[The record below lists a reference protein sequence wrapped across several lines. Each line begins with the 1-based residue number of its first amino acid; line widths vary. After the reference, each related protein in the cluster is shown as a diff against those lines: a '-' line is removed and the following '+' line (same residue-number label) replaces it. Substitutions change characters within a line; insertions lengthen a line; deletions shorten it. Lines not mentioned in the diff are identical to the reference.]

1 VSVSVCVC
9 VCVCLCVCLSVCV
22 RACVRACVRISSSDL
37 YVCVGPTSKL
47 HFAAYQYRVNGG
59 RNAAVTTNLYG
70 KM

>member
-1 VSVSVCVC
+1 MCVC
-9 VCVCLCVCLSVCV
+9 VCVRVRVRARA
-22 RACVRACVRISSSDL
+22 RACVCVCISSSDL